1 MCNDP
6 SPAGSGR
13 RRPRALARRCGTRSR
28 ACALSAGCGAPGAV
42 PALRLYR
49 ACHLSSRVQ
58 GRATAP
64 PSLRAQGKMI
74 PRPSGQKQPRDSGS
88 RMNLGRD
95 HTGRASFVLRCS
107 LLVSST
113 PQPGISGLSFLAFRF
128 CVLVDTATAGPS
140 GGPALETAQ
149 RETSC
154 SKQGCSDRRGFFT
167 VDLGGGRPS
176 AQGLSAFVSLDIRE
190 G

>member
-1 MCNDP
+1 MRRSQSRGAWEEAAP
-6 SPAGSGR
+6 SAGPPLR
-13 RRPRALARRCGTRSR
+13 DALP

-49 ACHLSSRVQ
+49 ACHLGSRVQ

-95 HTGRASFVLRCS
+95 HTGRASFVFRCS
-107 LLVSST
+107 H
-113 PQPGISGLSFLAFRF
+113 A
-128 CVLVDTATAGPS
+128 
-140 GGPALETAQ
+140 
-149 RETSC
+149 
-154 SKQGCSDRRGFFT
+154 
-167 VDLGGGRPS
+167 
-176 AQGLSAFVSLDIRE
+176 
-190 G
+190 